1 MFLGNAQKTWLANF
15 LSLKPIFENNQIF
28 QHGSTWAMIKIIWA
42 TTQKKCHCIN
52 GGNQTIVDPMIKI
65 FLEKI
70 EKQI

>member
-1 MFLGNAQKTWLANF
+1 LVSKFSIIQTNIRKQPK
-15 LSLKPIFENNQIF
+15 INNQIF

-42 TTQKKCHCIN
+42 TTHKKSRCIN
-52 GGNQTIVDPMIKI
+52 GGNQTIVDPMIKT